1 MRGALSTGTSSSYI
15 VTGAREVTTQLT
27 VHDDGRWEVAE
38 GSLYDVTH
46 LPCRSALYTA
56 GGTRPCSPAAE
67 RCADRKLFPVRPGA
81 KMPQVAGCAARDHAV
96 LFVVGI
102 EA

>member
-1 MRGALSTGTSSSYI
+1 MCGAAHLFLDMRGALSTGTSSSYI

-56 GGTRPCSPAAE
+56 GGTRA
-67 RCADRKLFPVRPGA
+67 LL
-81 KMPQVAGCAARDHAV
+81 AGR
-96 LFVVGI
+96 
-102 EA
+102 